1 VKINTILGILPSEVL
16 HLYIFC
22 ALAKLSNSHKK
33 YQHGHKRGAMVMR
46 CRDMSRKTMEGGDA
60 EVNVVRADEDIDKRW
75 QCNQG
80 KWDMNRRVDAEIN
93 VVKP

>member
-1 VKINTILGILPSEVL
+1 
-16 HLYIFC
+16 
-22 ALAKLSNSHKK
+22 
-33 YQHGHKRGAMVMR
+33 MVMR

-93 VVKP
+93 VVKPP